1 MSLAIPA
8 HPRALVGSDTILGQV
23 LRRPVGVVG
32 LTIVTGLVVLAI
44 FGQQLA
50 PYDASAQDI
59 ANRFQ
64 GPTAEHWLG
73 TDALGR
79 DLFSRILVGARIAM
93 LVALPGVLAA
103 LLLGMLI
110 GTIAGFLGGRMD
122 RALIV
127 LMDALQA
134 FPSVVLAL
142 VLVAVLNSSLTNLA
156 VVVAVTFAPQFARV
170 ARASVLTLRE
180 QPFIEAERAL
190 GVGSLRIMRV
200 HVLPNILAPLFILFA
215 MNIPSAITVE
225 AGLSFLGMGVQPPTP
240 SWGVL
245 LRDGFDSLYSAPW
258 AVIFTG
264 IAISLTTIG
273 FTALGETLR
282 DVSDPKLAGLKGARY
297 DG

>member
-1 MSLAIPA
+1 MGP
-8 HPRALVGSDTILGQV
+8 DTVLGQV
-23 LRRPVGVVG
+23 VRRPVGLIGVAIVG
-32 LTIVTGLVVLAI
+32 VLVVLAV
-44 FGQQLA
+44 FGEQLA

-59 ANRFQ
+59 VHRFE
-64 GPTAEHWLG
+64 GPSSAHWLG
-73 TDALGR
+73 TDGLGR

-93 LVALPGVLAA
+93 MVALPGVLAA
-103 LLLGMLI
+103 LVLGLLI
-110 GTIAGFLGGRMD
+110 GTIAGFIGGRMD

-127 LMDALQA
+127 VMDALQA

-264 IAISLTTIG
+264 VAISVTTIG